1 MLRLTHA
8 RRVHKHAC
16 IDRRCVAI
24 TSVSETHKT
33 FDSGSDTNRKSDIF
47 HNGSGQIRQTGFRR
61 YHRILQHLYISLAVS
76 SLKSSCIDNFY
87 RHTPSIA
94 AKMAPKRT
102 RAGLRDLPH
111 ALKMLRG
118 HGVLNGIVC
127 RRVAGEQ
134 TPAYYKAQGLRGD
147 ACRDVCTYLIH
158 CEDAE
163 RQWYW
168 NAMMFGGATPFQ
180 IEKIAAE
187 TQRQSQAMGI
197 RHAKIRR
204 TEGNE
209 VMAIDAI
216 GRLH

>member
-1 MLRLTHA
+1 
-8 RRVHKHAC
+8 
-16 IDRRCVAI
+16 
-24 TSVSETHKT
+24 
-33 FDSGSDTNRKSDIF
+33 
-47 HNGSGQIRQTGFRR
+47 
-61 YHRILQHLYISLAVS
+61 
-76 SLKSSCIDNFY
+76 
-87 RHTPSIA
+87 
-94 AKMAPKRT
+94 MAPKRT
-102 RAGLRDLPH
+102 RAGHRDLPH
-111 ALKMLRG
+111 ALKMLRD
-118 HGVLNGIVC
+118 HDVLNGIGC

-134 TPAYYKAQGLRGD
+134 TPAYYKAQGLRGEV
-147 ACRDVCTYLIH
+147 CRDVCTYLIH
-158 CEDAE
+158 CEDTE